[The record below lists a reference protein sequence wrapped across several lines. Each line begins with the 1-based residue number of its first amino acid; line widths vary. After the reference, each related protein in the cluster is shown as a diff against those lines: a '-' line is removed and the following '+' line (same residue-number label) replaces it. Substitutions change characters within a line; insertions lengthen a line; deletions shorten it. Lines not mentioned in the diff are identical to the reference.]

1 MGEEPLRHAA
11 SARSSVA
18 CIVTDQGGYPTAKR
32 QTARRA
38 RKMVA
43 DAAGRAGRPAGAGLD
58 SNNKGRAVLFM
69 ALLALQIGV
78 QPVIVKTC
86 IDKLQVALVSVVV
99 GQELMKL
106 VIAFFMLQIE
116 CRGQLRAVL
125 DGSSMRESVKLGA
138 LPSVIYAVQNLLC
151 QVGYQHLDF
160 LSFNLLNQ
168 TKLLSTAV
176 FVFLLTGK
184 RQSLAQCGALGML
197 FLGAILLMMEPNS
210 SKAGSGPGVGGDN
223 FVKGVLPVLVASLLS
238 GLAGGLT
245 QVALQGSRRNS
256 FLYSCEIAFF
266 SLCVLPIIVLATPDS
281 LGGAEDRSRMLN
293 EGLFAGWTRMTV
305 LPVFTSAIGGIFVG
319 QVTKYAGGVE
329 KSFSVIA
336 GILITSVMQSVLS
349 QEDISPWTR
358 LAAPLVRNLKSLSV

>member
-18 CIVTDQGGYPTAKR
+18 CIVTEQGRYPTAKR

-99 GQELMKL
+99 GQELLKL

-138 LPSVIYAVQNLLC
+138 LPSFIFFTLLI
-151 QVGYQHLDF
+151 
-160 LSFNLLNQ
+160 Q
-168 TKLLSTAV
+168 TIVHPLKSKAGLMVARAAALRVKINIDGRPFPTQ
-176 FVFLLTGK
+176 K
-184 RQSLAQCGALGML
+184 RWRT
-197 FLGAILLMMEPNS
+197 S
-210 SKAGSGPGVGGDN
+210 SKACAPHLLHACARH
-223 FVKGVLPVLVASLLS
+223 FHLPV
-238 GLAGGLT
+238 
-245 QVALQGSRRNS
+245 
-256 FLYSCEIAFF
+256 
-266 SLCVLPIIVLATPDS
+266 
-281 LGGAEDRSRMLN
+281 
-293 EGLFAGWTRMTV
+293 
-305 LPVFTSAIGGIFVG
+305 
-319 QVTKYAGGVE
+319 K
-329 KSFSVIA
+329 
-336 GILITSVMQSVLS
+336 
-349 QEDISPWTR
+349 
-358 LAAPLVRNLKSLSV
+358 